1 MSVTNM
7 RENIKKVIGV
17 EDDMQDDVLDIL
29 MSNVQS
35 HLLGLFKKVDK
46 EIVGIPSEAEYI
58 IFEITVRR
66 YNRIGSEGLKSE
78 LVEGHRIDFY
88 DLKDEFD
95 PYLDIIEGYKKDE
108 DHRGDRKSTRLNSSH
123 VAIS

>member
-1 MSVTNM
+1 MNEM
-7 RENIKKVIGV
+7 RERIKKVIDV
-17 EDDMQDDVLDIL
+17 EDDMQDDILDIL

-35 HLLGLFKKVDK
+35 HLLGLFKKADK
-46 EIVGIPSEAEYI
+46 EIEGIPSEAEYI

-95 PYLDIIEGYKKDE
+95 PYLDIIDSYKKD
-108 DHRGDRKSTRLNSSH
+108 DSSSRRGK
-123 VAIS
+123 VMFY

>member
-1 MSVTNM
+1 MTNM

-17 EDDMQDDVLDIL
+17 EDDKQDDVLDIL

-58 IFEITVRR
+58 IFEITIRR

-88 DLKDEFD
+88 DLFQ
-95 PYLDIIEGYKKDE
+95 
-108 DHRGDRKSTRLNSSH
+108 STLPTKGATFYRNIQRER
-123 VAIS
+123 ARYISIHAPN